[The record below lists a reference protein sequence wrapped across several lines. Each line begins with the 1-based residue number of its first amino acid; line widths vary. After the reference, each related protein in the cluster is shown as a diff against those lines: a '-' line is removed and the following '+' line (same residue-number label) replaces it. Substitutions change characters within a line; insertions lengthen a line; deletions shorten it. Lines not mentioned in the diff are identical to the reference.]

1 MNLVSLHEDLFMLI
15 TKNTIM
21 YLCVGIN
28 LNFWHFLIRFYT
40 NRKEKKKKL
49 NPDLPL
55 LVSLSDTKVQTTTY
69 EILNTFNSQ
78 HVNVTMSVQGLK
90 SI

>member
-28 LNFWHFLIRFYT
+28 LNFWRFLLRFYT
-40 NRKEKKKKL
+40 NRKEKKR
-49 NPDLPL
+49 N
-55 LVSLSDTKVQTTTY
+55 
-69 EILNTFNSQ
+69 
-78 HVNVTMSVQGLK
+78 
-90 SI
+90 